1 MTHHGICNDPECPLK
16 RFEQQAKARAF
27 KDMPPEERVV
37 TVEATVAKFDQAI
50 KAFAEQA
57 QK

>member
-1 MTHHGICNDPECPLK
+1 
-16 RFEQQAKARAF
+16 
-27 KDMPPEERVV
+27 MPPEERVV